1 MIRFFGGRVMTLAN
15 GIETQDIE
23 VWTEGSKIVF
33 VGKPKAE
40 ELDGKVF
47 EREYDLKGNLLM
59 PSFKNAHTHSAM
71 TFLRSYADDMP
82 LQGQDKVR
90 KVLFQAL
97 QESFSHYNSIL
108 RRLS

>member
-1 MIRFFGGRVMTLAN
+1 MALAN

-71 TFLRSYADDMP
+71 TFLWTNCSMCND
-82 LQGQDKVR
+82 
-90 KVLFQAL
+90 
-97 QESFSHYNSIL
+97 FSQNTHFIL
-108 RRLS
+108 P